1 MSFWKRQFPILIV
14 FVSGVL
20 LVAQYYV
27 PTRASEALLQESN
40 RWVRIIQNCALLLG
54 VVSLIGNHWR
64 KLSRRQAGYG
74 YSALVFVSFIT
85 MVFFGLVYGI
95 DAPRER
101 HVPVTIPASIAQAGG
116 TLTTRVVA
124 EKGFGV
130 RIEAAGGQELPKAP
144 IAVVNEEG
152 QPQVLSPSQPVWFV
166 RDRETT
172 LTLQV
177 PPVTASGPVV
187 VGFYLKERI
196 SPGNWMFDTFKV
208 SMESTMYSILAF
220 FIASAAFRAFRARSI
235 DASIMLIAAVVMMIG
250 RISFG
255 EMISSWFSEN
265 WLFFPEATKWL
276 QDVPV
281 NAAKRAIFLG
291 LALSVIALSIRV
303 IFGIERNYLG
313 RGE

>member
-1 MSFWKRQFPILIV
+1 MSFWKRQFPIVIV

-27 PTRASEALLQESN
+27 PNRASEQLLQESN

-64 KLSRRQAGYG
+64 KISRRQAGYG
-74 YSALVFVSFIT
+74 YSALVFVSFIA
-85 MVFFGLVYGI
+85 MVYFGLRFGI
-95 DAPRER
+95 DAPREK
-101 HVPVTIPASIAQAGG
+101 HVPVTIPAATSEAGG
-116 TLTTRVVA
+116 AFNTKVPV

-130 RIEAAGGQELPKAP
+130 RIEPAGGQELPKAVLT
-144 IAVVNEEG
+144 VVDETGE
-152 QPQVLSPSQPVWFV
+152 PKPLSPTQPVWFP
-166 RDRETT
+166 DEGTT
-172 LTLQV
+172 LTLAV
-177 PPVTASGPVV
+177 PAGAGAGPVV
-187 VGFYLKERI
+187 VGLYLKERI

-208 SMESTMYSILAF
+208 SMESTMYSMLAF
-220 FIASAAFRAFRARSI
+220 FIASAAFRAFRARSV

-250 RISFG
+250 RVSFG
-255 EMISSWFSEN
+255 EMISKWFSET

-291 LALSVIALSIRV
+291 IALSVIALSIRV
-303 IFGIERNYLG
+303 IFGIERSYLG